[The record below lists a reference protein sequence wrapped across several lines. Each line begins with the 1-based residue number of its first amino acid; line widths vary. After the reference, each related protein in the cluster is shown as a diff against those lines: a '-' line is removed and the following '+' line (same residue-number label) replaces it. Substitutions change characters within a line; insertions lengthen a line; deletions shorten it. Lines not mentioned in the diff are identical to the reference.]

1 MILSLLYA
9 FLRLLNEIAQTD
21 IVQSVINFFCKS

>member
-1 MILSLLYA
+1 MMKFVLAFISFLSA
-9 FLRLLNEIAQTD
+9 IAQTD

>member
-1 MILSLLYA
+1 MIISLLHVI
-9 FLRLLNEIAQTD
+9 LRLLNEIAQTD